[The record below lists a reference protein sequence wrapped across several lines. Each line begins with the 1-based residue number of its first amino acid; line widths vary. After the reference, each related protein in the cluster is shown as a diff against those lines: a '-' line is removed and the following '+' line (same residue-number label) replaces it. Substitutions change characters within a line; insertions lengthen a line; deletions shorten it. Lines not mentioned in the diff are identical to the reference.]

1 MPTLRDMDK
10 LENRQYHV
18 TAVITHRVRSGR
30 EQGYEAW
37 ITGISAAAREFPGH
51 LGVSILRPQPGS
63 ATDYIIVLQFET
75 GDYLNDWLD
84 SDTRKVWIDRV
95 QPLIRE
101 QEHIQVLTGLEAW
114 FALPA
119 QTSQPL
125 GNRVPKRYKQAFL
138 VWVGVMFVSLF
149 VSPLIAP
156 WLASLPPLLRMML
169 NVAVTVILLLYVIM
183 PRLTQWFQGWLF
195 SEDRSG

>member
-1 MPTLRDMDK
+1 MPILRDIDK
-10 LENRQYHV
+10 HENRQYHV

-30 EQGYEAW
+30 EQGYETW

-51 LGVSILRPQPGS
+51 LGVSILRPQTGS
-63 ATDYIIVLQFET
+63 PTDYIIVLQFET
-75 GDYLNDWLD
+75 CDYLNGWLG
-84 SDTRKVWIDRV
+84 SETRKVWIDRV

-101 QEHIQVLTGLEAW
+101 QEHIQVLTGLESW

-125 GNRVPKRYKQAFL
+125 VNRVPKRYKQTL
-138 VWVGVMFVSLF
+138 LIWVGVMLVSSF

-156 WLASLPPLLRMML
+156 WLAPLPPFLKMML
-169 NVAVTVILLLYVIM
+169 NVAVTVTLLSYVIM
-183 PRLTQWFQGWLF
+183 PRLTQWFKEWLF
-195 SEDRSG
+195 S